1 MKNILILIA
10 TLALASCSSSEQD
23 AVDDAIAG
31 TTGHPSLN
39 APLAHAKPFHLLELT
54 NLEDNVHNDTLLIYT
69 THELGDGTF
78 VLAGKNMEDTREG
91 LRLIQYR
98 PRADSSAE
106 VLAVSK
112 PAYDSDV
119 MLPTY
124 FASDDTADGIIILAN
139 YGGLQSWGQNAFL
152 LKDHHFTD
160 LGWLDVAERGWKT
173 RMDSLQQFRSNIAPK
188 TLVSG
193 ADGQFEFT
201 FTTDSVQLFDDLQGG
216 TEVMLPS
223 NRIKYRY
230 DGKQMVLIVDGE
242 PRYRKE
248 PL

>member
-10 TLALASCSSSEQD
+10 TVALVSCSSSEQD
-23 AVDDAIAG
+23 AVEDAIAG
-31 TTGHPSLN
+31 TTGHPSAT
-39 APLAHAKPFHLLELT
+39 APLAHAKPFHLLELP
-54 NLEDNVHNDTLLIYT
+54 NLDDNIRHDTLLIYT
-69 THELGDGTF
+69 IHGLRDGTF
-78 VLAGKNMEDTREG
+78 VLAGKNMEDNREG

-98 PRADSSAE
+98 PRPDSSAE

-112 PAYDSDV
+112 PAYDSQV

-124 FASDDTADGIIILAN
+124 FVPDDPGDGVLILAN
-139 YGGLQSWGQNAFL
+139 YGGLESWGQNVFL
-152 LKDHHFTD
+152 LKDHQFTD
-160 LGWLDVAERGWKT
+160 LGWLDVTERGWTT
-173 RMDSLQQFRSNIAPK
+173 RMDSLQQWRSNIAPK
-188 TLVSG
+188 TVVSG
-193 ADGQFEFT
+193 ADGQFDFT